1 MAGSLIA
8 GSDIRGCL
16 RIRTQGGGAA
26 LMIRRGLFD
35 SAARKGWRQAGLAA
49 KSFADKCIYGF
60 QSTVIGGHEH
70 SVFQTGGSCT
80 RPDRTLDDDDQVAA
94 DVRRG

>member
-1 MAGSLIA
+1 L
-8 GSDIRGCL
+8 
-16 RIRTQGGGAA
+16 
-26 LMIRRGLFD
+26 
-35 SAARKGWRQAGLAA
+35 RQAGFAA
-49 KSFADKCIYGF
+49 NSFADECIYGF
-60 QSTVIGGHEH
+60 QSTVLSGHEH